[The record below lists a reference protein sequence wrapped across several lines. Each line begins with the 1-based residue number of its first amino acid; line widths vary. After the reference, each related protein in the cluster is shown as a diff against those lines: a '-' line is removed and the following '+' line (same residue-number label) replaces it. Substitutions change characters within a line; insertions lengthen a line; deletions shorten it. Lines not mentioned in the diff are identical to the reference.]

1 MNAQLKKAVILA
13 PFWNQPGHVG
23 NYRVD
28 RFIRWLSAQAFEI
41 VLIRAGSH
49 TQSCQRPWGIEVVI
63 KDPLGLYR
71 DPLPGGN
78 EVTKR
83 TPNKLRR
90 LLAYAMFN
98 PDPGLVWANYAAR
111 HPIVLAQARD
121 ASFVLS
127 SSPPE
132 SAHVGAALLAKKL
145 KTRLVIDMRDG
156 WLDEP
161 LKPLLQNSAFQRWR
175 EGRLEKKILKQAD
188 TIFVTSELWLDL
200 LAQRLPF
207 VKNKIH
213 QLTNG
218 YPRSELFDLSSP
230 KKRLPHKPIHLVHA
244 GRFTGSSLLRK
255 VSYLLS
261 PLWMGLNDTS
271 PKGIITLLGEL
282 EEQDK
287 KEIMPWQ
294 EKFATKGWSIVLMDA
309 LPRAQMMDFLV
320 QADGLL
326 LLSASHAA
334 IPSKLYEYL
343 LLQKP
348 IFTSTP
354 KNSATWR
361 ISEGLEQIFVVD
373 YSQPKKEAAESFL
386 SACLNTEK
394 KYAIPSQFSEEA
406 LSDIFIKSLLV

>member
-1 MNAQLKKAVILA
+1 MNTPLTKVVIFA

-23 NYRVD
+23 NYRID
-28 RFIRWLSAQAFEI
+28 RFIRWLSAQKFEI

-49 TQSCQRPWGIEVVI
+49 TQNCPKPWGIEMTI

-98 PDPGLVWANYAAR
+98 PDPGIVWAHYAAR
-111 HPIVLAQARD
+111 HPEVLAQARD

-161 LKPLLQNSAFQRWR
+161 LKALLQNSAFQRWR

-188 TIFVTSELWLDL
+188 SIFVTSSIWLKL
-200 LAQRLPF
+200 LSQRLPF
-207 VKNKIH
+207 VETKIH
-213 QLTNG
+213 LLNNG
-218 YPRSELFDLSSP
+218 YPRSELFDLSAQ
-230 KKRLPHKPIHLVHA
+230 KKRLPHEAIHLVHA
-244 GRFTGSSLLRK
+244 GRFTGSSLSRK

-261 PLWMGLNDTS
+261 PLWMGLNDTH
-271 PKGIITLLGEL
+271 PKGTITLLGEL

-287 KEIMPWQ
+287 KDLEQWQ
-294 EKFATKGWSIVLMDA
+294 EKFASKGWSIVLMDA
-309 LPRAQMMDFLV
+309 LPRAQMMHFLM

-326 LLSASHAA
+326 LLSASQAA

-354 KNSATWR
+354 KNSATWE
-361 ISEGLEQIFVVD
+361 IGEGLEQIFTLD
-373 YSQPKKEAAESFL
+373 YRQPHKESVESFL
-386 SACLNTEK
+386 AACVTDIN
-394 KYAIPSQFSEEA
+394 KYAIPQQFSEEV
-406 LSDIFIKSLLV
+406 LSDIFIKSLSV